1 MSATTAMR
9 PESGLRPTFPR
20 LVRAEWIKLRSL
32 RSTLWTSIATILIMT
47 AFGALFAWAMTTFP
61 ESPSRD
67 VSSAIVGYP
76 IAQLTIA
83 VLGAL
88 IITGEFTTGAYRST
102 LAAEPR
108 RLRVVGAK
116 GLIVLLTGLVVGT
129 LAVAAAIGAAV
140 PILLGAGG
148 SVEVPAEALEAII
161 GTVLYLTV
169 SALFA
174 YGIGLI
180 VRNSAGAI
188 TATVGVLFVLPVIV
202 QIAAAMTNADWLW
215 KTYEYL
221 PSTAGSAITGFGMGG
236 ASSLEPWAGFAV
248 FCGYT
253 VVALLIGAFSFARRD
268 D

>member
-1 MSATTAMR
+1 M
-9 PESGLRPTFPR
+9 
-20 LVRAEWIKLRSL
+20 
-32 RSTLWTSIATILIMT
+32 
-47 AFGALFAWAMTTFP
+47 
-61 ESPSRD
+61 
-67 VSSAIVGYP
+67 
-76 IAQLTIA
+76 
-83 VLGAL
+83 LGAL

-140 PILLGAGG
+140 PILLGAGAG
-148 SVEVPAEALEAII
+148 IDVPAEALEAII

-215 KTYEYL
+215 KTYESL

-236 ASSLEPWAGFAV
+236 ACSLEP
-248 FCGYT
+248 
-253 VVALLIGAFSFARRD
+253 
-268 D
+268 